1 MAKCE
6 EGMAVSGRR
15 CCGVVPFLPSSHGV
29 LAAAWESE
37 ETLQCGVSP
46 YSNPCARHKTRMLQ

>member
-6 EGMAVSGRR
+6 EEWLCPEGG
-15 CCGVVPFLPSSHGV
+15 PIPSVSHGV

-46 YSNPCARHKTRMLQ
+46 YGNPCAR